1 MTGINDEVYLYT
13 LFQAQ
18 DSIFHQGEK
27 ILRSG
32 EWKKIREK
40 TETTEKVKFNTIRL
54 RSKGW
59 I

>member
-18 DSIFHQGEK
+18 DSIFRQGEK

-40 TETTEKVKFNTIRL
+40 TETTEKAKFITIRL
-54 RSKGW
+54 HSKGW